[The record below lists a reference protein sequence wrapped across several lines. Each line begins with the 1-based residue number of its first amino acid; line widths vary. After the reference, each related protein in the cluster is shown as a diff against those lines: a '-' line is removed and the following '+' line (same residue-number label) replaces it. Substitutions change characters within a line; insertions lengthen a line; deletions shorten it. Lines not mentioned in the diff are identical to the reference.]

1 MIRVFVI
8 VPTPLMQAGLQTLLT
23 GIDMQVIGSSSIPAD
38 AIPELP
44 ACDVIVVDEMLLED
58 LSRTMANLATTG
70 LVVLSNNLPDPMPL
84 LRSLSLHGWGVV
96 PLNASSTQL
105 QAAVSAVAEGF
116 VVLPTASADQLAV
129 QRPVPAPSMFNLGSQ
144 DESLT
149 AREREVLELISQGLS
164 NKLIARQLQISEHT
178 VKFHIS
184 SITTKLGVASRT
196 EAVSRGVRLGLI
208 TL

>member
-8 VPTPLMQAGLQTLLT
+8 VPTPLMQAGLHTMLT
-23 GIDMQVIGSSSIPAD
+23 SIDMQVIGSSSIPAD

-44 ACDVIVVDEMLLED
+44 SCDVIVVDETLLEA
-58 LSRTMANLATTG
+58 LGRTMANLATTG
-70 LVVLSNNLPDPMPL
+70 LVVLSNNLTDSLPL
-84 LRSLSLHGWGVV
+84 LRSLSLRGWSVV
-96 PLNASSTQL
+96 PLNATPAQL

-116 VVLPTASADQLAV
+116 VVLPTASADQLSA
-129 QRPVPAPSMFNLGSQ
+129 QRPVPVPTLLNLSSQ
-144 DESLT
+144 DDALT
-149 AREREVLELISQGLS
+149 AREREVLELVSQGLS

>member
-8 VPTPLMQAGLQTLLT
+8 VPTPLMQAGLHTLLT
-23 GIDMQVIGSSSIPAD
+23 GIAMQVIGASSIPGDVIAEISD
-38 AIPELP
+38 S
-44 ACDVIVVDEMLLED
+44 DVIVVDETLLED
-58 LSRTMANLATTG
+58 LGRTMANLATTG
-70 LVVLSNNLPDPMPL
+70 LVVLSNNLTDSLPL
-84 LRSLSLHGWGVV
+84 LRSLSLRGWGVV
-96 PLNASSTQL
+96 PLNATSAQL
-105 QAAVSAVAEGF
+105 QAAISAVAEGF
-116 VVLPTASADQLAV
+116 VILPTASADQLSV
-129 QRPVPAPSMFNLGSQ
+129 QRPVPVPSMLNLGSQ

-149 AREREVLELISQGLS
+149 AREREVLELVSQGLS
-164 NKLIARQLQISEHT
+164 NKLIARRLQISEHT